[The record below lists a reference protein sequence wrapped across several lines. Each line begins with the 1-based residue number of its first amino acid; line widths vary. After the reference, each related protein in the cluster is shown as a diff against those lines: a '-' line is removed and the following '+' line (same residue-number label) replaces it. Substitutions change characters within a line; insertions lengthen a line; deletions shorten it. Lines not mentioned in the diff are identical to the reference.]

1 MPGHKRRLSANLLGG
16 NPAETAPVSAGQG
29 GAWRTGITANAQQD
43 LDEIRAQQ
51 VQDVLTG
58 AQSILLDPNQVIDK
72 VGTDRRPD
80 WQDQPDYIDLRD
92 SIEKYG
98 QDTPIEVWPVDRDW
112 RPSSAEPTSVEGVQF
127 ELVTGRRR
135 RAVAEELGIQVRA
148 IIPPH
153 DHEPVAH
160 RWQVL
165 LRRYRENNHRSDLAP
180 FEKMISIGEMYTVWK
195 EPRQQASIRQFAAA
209 VGIDPTFVSRCTR
222 LFQDKDELSLQFPDP
237 YRLTYRDL
245 ETWIANRS
253 ATKASRA
260 KPVGSSP
267 QKSTKIDVAGH
278 IVELKRAKGR
288 LIMTISD
295 VLEDPDPEQVRDLIE
310 GLVRQLTSGNARS

>member
-29 GAWRTGITANAQQD
+29 GAWRAGITANAQQD
-43 LDEIRAQQ
+43 LDEFRARQI
-51 VQDVLTG
+51 QDVLTG
-58 AQSILLDPNQVIDK
+58 AQSILLDPDQIIDK

-80 WQDQPDYIDLRD
+80 WQDQPDYIDLRE

-98 QDTPIEVWPVDRDW
+98 QDTPIEVWPVEPDW
-112 RPSSAEPTSVEGVQF
+112 RPSSVEPTSVEGVQF

-135 RAVAEELGIQVRA
+135 RAVAEELGLKVRA
-148 IIPPH
+148 IIPPRE
-153 DHEPVAH
+153 HEPVAH

-180 FEKMISIGEMYTVWK
+180 FEKMISIGEMYAVWK

-222 LFQDKDELSLQFPDP
+222 LFQDRDELSKQFPDP

-245 ETWIANRS
+245 EAWIANQS
-253 ATKASRA
+253 AKASASNRVRSTP
-260 KPVGSSP
+260 K
-267 QKSTKIDVAGH
+267 KSTKIDVAGH
-278 IVELKRAKGR
+278 SVELKQAGRR
-288 LIMTISD
+288 LILTISD
-295 VLEDPDPEQVRDLIE
+295 VLEDPDPEQVRSLIE
-310 GLVRQLTSGNARS
+310 GLVRQLTNSHTDS